1 MSGSHRRRNPAK
13 YLQSALECAIR
24 KTAPS
29 GQGTAAGRGGG
40 CSQARGT
47 SVQEA
52 VSRALS
58 SGSLLSRDP
67 SRHVSLPVP
76 SAQLGTSCRECS
88 CRGCGICIALEHLG
102 RSIPVC
108 VYVKSQGGL
117 PCCAR
122 SSLRPS
128 EKCPVLSSKEAPAQ
142 RAFQGGLHC
151 TEGVRPVTTLAF
163 SNIKG

>member
-29 GQGTAAGRGGG
+29 GQGTAAGRGGS

-52 VSRALS
+52 ASRALS

-67 SRHVSLPVP
+67 GRRASLPAP
-76 SAQLGTSCRECS
+76 FAQPVTSCRECS
-88 CRGCGICIALEHLG
+88 CRGCSICIILEHLG
-102 RSIPVC
+102 RQISVC
-108 VYVKSQGGL
+108 VYAKSQGGL
-117 PCCAR
+117 PCCAW

-128 EKCPVLSSKEAPAQ
+128 EKRPVLPSKEAPAQ
-142 RAFQGGLHC
+142 RAFQDGLHC